1 MKPAPYEEWTMQ
13 PELRNRLLRNTFVD
27 FQQMSAFVEDPLIYS
42 RAEGLYCW
50 DIHGKRYFDAI
61 GGVFVA
67 VLGHRPPAVL
77 EAIRR
82 QMDEIT
88 FGAPLHGIS
97 ETTLRLNEKLGSV
110 TPGDLNYIK
119 SFSGGSESV
128 EAALKF
134 ARQYFKQTGCPGKY
148 KVISLYL
155 SYHGAT
161 FAAMAATGY
170 GKRKVKFEPQMPGFV
185 KVFSPIQ
192 LRDWFPSWEEANR
205 FAANMVEQ
213 TIVNENPETVSAV
226 LIEPICNTAGIVAPT
241 AEYLQ
246 MVRDACTRH
255 NVLLIFD
262 EVLTG
267 FGRTGDMFAA
277 QTFDVTP
284 DILCSG
290 KGLSGG
296 VIPIGAM
303 IARESLGEAFFGPVE
318 ADIQFAHGHTF
329 AGNPL
334 AAAAGI
340 AVIDELTSKGL
351 PAKARSLGARLRT
364 RLEGLKRLGVVR
376 EVRGKGLLLGVELVE
391 DAAANRPYPEGR
403 KLGDALKKTA
413 LRNGL
418 IMRIDPDWF
427 AVSPP
432 LIASEADLDEL
443 GDLIDKSLRE
453 AMDLAAQP
461 AGC

>member
-1 MKPAPYEEWTMQ
+1 
-13 PELRNRLLRNTFVD
+13 
-27 FQQMSAFVEDPLIYS
+27 
-42 RAEGLYCW
+42 
-50 DIHGKRYFDAI
+50 
-61 GGVFVA
+61 
-67 VLGHRPPAVL
+67 
-77 EAIRR
+77 
-82 QMDEIT
+82 MDELT
-88 FGAPLHGIS
+88 LAPPLHGIS
-97 ETTLRLNEKLGSV
+97 ETTLRLYEKLGSV
-110 TPGDLNYIK
+110 TPGDLKYIK

-134 ARQYFKQTGCPGKY
+134 ARQYFKQTGSPGKY

-161 FAAMAATGY
+161 FAAMAASGN

-205 FAANMVEQ
+205 FAAHLVEQ
-213 TIVNENPETVSAV
+213 TIVNENPETVAAV

-241 AEYLQ
+241 TEYLAK
-246 MVRDACTRH
+246 VRESCSRH

-277 QTFDVTP
+277 QTFGVTP

-303 IARESLGEAFFGPVE
+303 IAREGLGDAFYGAVE
-318 ADIQFAHGHTF
+318 EDIQFFHGHTF

-340 AVIDELTSKGL
+340 AVIEELTSRGL
-351 PAKARSLGARLRT
+351 PAKARSLGARLRE
-364 RLEGLKRLGVVR
+364 RLEGLKRIGVV
-376 EVRGKGLLLGVELVE
+376 GVELVE
-391 DAAANRPYPEGR
+391 DAGSNRPYPEER

-432 LIASEADLDEL
+432 LIAGEAQIDEL
-443 GDLIDKSLRE
+443 GDLIEKSLRE
-453 AMDLAAQP
+453 AMDVAAP
-461 AGC
+461 RTGVRRGKHGAGG

>member
-1 MKPAPYEEWTMQ
+1 MDIAE
-13 PELRNRLLRNTFVD
+13 RNRLLHNTFVD
-27 FQQMSAFVEDPLIYS
+27 FQQMSAFAEDPLIFS

-50 DIHGKRYFDAI
+50 DVNGKRYFDAI
-61 GGVFVA
+61 GGIFVA

-82 QMDEIT
+82 QMDELT
-88 FGAPLHGIS
+88 LAPPLHGIS
-97 ETTLRLNEKLGSV
+97 DTTLRLIGKLGSV
-110 TPGDLNYIK
+110 TPGDLKYVK

-128 EAALKF
+128 EAAMKF
-134 ARQYFKQTGCPGKY
+134 ARQYFKQTGAPGKY
-148 KVISLYL
+148 KVVSLYL

-161 FAAMAATGY
+161 FAAMAASGN

-205 FAANMVEQ
+205 FAAHMVEQ
-213 TIVNENPETVSAV
+213 TIVNENPETVAAV

-241 AEYLQ
+241 VEYLQ
-246 MVRDACTRH
+246 AVREACSRH

-267 FGRTGDMFAA
+267 FGRTGDMFAS
-277 QTFDVTP
+277 QTFGVTP
-284 DILCSG
+284 DIMCSG

-296 VIPIGAM
+296 VIPMGAM
-303 IARESLGEAFFGPVE
+303 IARESLGDAFYGAAE
-318 ADIQFAHGHTF
+318 EDIQFFHGHTF

-340 AVIDELTSKGL
+340 AVIDELTTKGL
-351 PAKARSLGARLRT
+351 PAKARVLGERLRG

-376 EVRGKGLLLGVELVE
+376 EVRGRGVLLGVELVE
-391 DAAANRPYPEGR
+391 EAASRRPYPEGR

-418 IMRIDPDWF
+418 IMRIDADWF

-432 LIASEADLDEL
+432 LIATEADIDEL
-443 GDLIDKSLRE
+443 GDLIEKSLRE
-453 AMDLAAQP
+453 AMDAAARP
-461 AGC
+461 TGGPKNAPGAER

>member
-1 MKPAPYEEWTMQ
+1 MQ
-13 PELRNRLLRNTFVD
+13 PEQRDRLLHNTFVD
-27 FQQMSAFVEDPLIYS
+27 FQQMSAFAEDPLIFS

-61 GGVFVA
+61 GGIFVA

-77 EAIRR
+77 AAIRR

-97 ETTLRLNEKLGSV
+97 ETTLRLNEKLASV
-110 TPGDLNYIK
+110 TPGNLKYVK

-128 EAALKF
+128 EASLKF
-134 ARQYFKQTGCPGKY
+134 ARQYFKQTGSPGKY

-161 FAAMAATGY
+161 FAAMAASGN

-205 FAANMVEQ
+205 FGAHMVEQ
-213 TIVNENPETVSAV
+213 TIVNENPETVAAV

-241 AEYLQ
+241 TEYLAT
-246 MVRDACTRH
+246 VREACSRH
-255 NVLLIFD
+255 NVLLVFD

-277 QTFDVTP
+277 QTFGVTP

-296 VIPIGAM
+296 VIPMGAM
-303 IARESLGEAFFGPVE
+303 IARESLGDAFYGAVE
-318 ADIQFAHGHTF
+318 EDIQFFHGHTF
-329 AGNPL
+329 AGQPPGCGRGHRRHRGADL
-334 AAAAGI
+334 EG
-340 AVIDELTSKGL
+340 
-351 PAKARSLGARLRT
+351 PAREGADARSAPAGTAGGPEAARRRARGARER
-364 RLEGLKRLGVVR
+364 RPPRRRAGGGCRHQPPVPGGAHARCCAEEDRPAQRAHHAHRSGLVCR
-376 EVRGKGLLLGVELVE
+376 
-391 DAAANRPYPEGR
+391 
-403 KLGDALKKTA
+403 
-413 LRNGL
+413 
-418 IMRIDPDWF
+418 
-427 AVSPP
+427 
-432 LIASEADLDEL
+432 
-443 GDLIDKSLRE
+443 
-453 AMDLAAQP
+453 QP
-461 AGC
+461 AADRRRGGHRRAG

>member
-1 MKPAPYEEWTMQ
+1 
-13 PELRNRLLRNTFVD
+13 
-27 FQQMSAFVEDPLIYS
+27 
-42 RAEGLYCW
+42 
-50 DIHGKRYFDAI
+50 
-61 GGVFVA
+61 
-67 VLGHRPPAVL
+67 
-77 EAIRR
+77 
-82 QMDEIT
+82 
-88 FGAPLHGIS
+88 
-97 ETTLRLNEKLGSV
+97 
-110 TPGDLNYIK
+110 
-119 SFSGGSESV
+119 
-128 EAALKF
+128 
-134 ARQYFKQTGCPGKY
+134 
-148 KVISLYL
+148 VISLYL

-205 FAANMVEQ
+205 FAAHLVEQ
-213 TIVNENPETVSAV
+213 TIVNENPETVAAV
-226 LIEPICNTAGIVAPT
+226 LVEPICNTGGIVTPT
-241 AEYLQ
+241 PEYLQ
-246 MVRDACTRH
+246 AVREACTRH

-277 QTFDVTP
+277 QTFGVTP

-303 IARESLGEAFFGPVE
+303 TARESLGDAFYGPVE

-340 AVIDELTSKGL
+340 AVIDELTSRKL
-351 PAKARSLGARLRT
+351 PEKARALGAHLRAG
-364 RLEGLKRLGVVR
+364 LEGLKRLGVVR

-391 DAAANRPYPEGR
+391 DPVASRPYPEGR

-413 LRNGL
+413 LANGL

-432 LIASEADLDEL
+432 LIVGESDLDEL
-443 GDLIDKSLRE
+443 TALVEKSLRQ
-453 AMDLAAQP
+453 AMDKVARP
-461 AGC
+461 AG